1 MSETSRSYNEIDDY
15 IAAFSDEERQ
25 EYAAAE
31 TALDLASMLYR
42 IRQEQGLT
50 QRNAAERTGLKQQA
64 ISRLEKAASN
74 IQLETL
80 QRYLGALGYRIEISV
95 IDNRTGNVAGKTS
108 LSHA

>member
-1 MSETSRSYNEIDDY
+1 MSETIRPYNEIDDY

-31 TALDLASMLYR
+31 TALDLASMLYH

-50 QRNAAERTGLKQQA
+50 QQHAAERSGLKQQA

-74 IQLETL
+74 MQLGTL

-95 IDNRTGNVAGKTS
+95 IDNRTGNIAGKTS
-108 LSHA
+108 LSQV